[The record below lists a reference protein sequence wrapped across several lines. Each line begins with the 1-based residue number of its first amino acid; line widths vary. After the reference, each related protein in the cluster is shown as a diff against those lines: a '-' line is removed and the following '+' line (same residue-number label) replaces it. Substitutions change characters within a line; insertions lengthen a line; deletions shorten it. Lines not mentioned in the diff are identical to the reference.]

1 MLCWTNKSSICVPIP
16 QHIDTLGYNPWSITK
31 FHQKKLFLKSTM
43 IHQSATYT
51 KSCHFVTL
59 KVVHYNLQAPAPS
72 SSPWISY
79 NHDQSRKNI
88 LFLIK
93 IIVKCAIENGL

>member
-1 MLCWTNKSSICVPIP
+1 
-16 QHIDTLGYNPWSITK
+16 
-31 FHQKKLFLKSTM
+31 M